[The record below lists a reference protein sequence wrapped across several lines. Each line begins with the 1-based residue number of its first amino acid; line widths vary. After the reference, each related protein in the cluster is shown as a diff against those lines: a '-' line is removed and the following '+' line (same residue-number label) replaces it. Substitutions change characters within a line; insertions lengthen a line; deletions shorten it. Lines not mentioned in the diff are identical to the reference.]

1 MDARGLTRR
10 RLVGGVLAAL
20 LQPHAAQ
27 AQPGRTARVG
37 VLASSS
43 DANFGASVQ
52 VFREAL
58 REAGWVE
65 GVNLTLDVRYL
76 GERQYARLPALAAD
90 LVRSKVDVIA
100 TLGSP
105 ATVAAKQATTTIP
118 IVMES
123 LADAVSTGLVTN
135 LARPGGNVTG
145 ISGFAPELNGKRLE
159 LIRELLPGARKVAVL
174 INRGNPAT
182 ASVVRATEAAARQMR
197 LDLLVVEVHRP
208 SDIPAAFDT
217 IVQERTDAVLLAADP
232 MLFSERAALV
242 RLAIRHRLPAVYETR
257 LFADAGGLLSYGPSA
272 QERFQRMAVYVD
284 RILKGASPGD
294 LPVEQPSRFELVLNL
309 SAARSLGLEI
319 PPGLRLR
326 ADHLI
331 E

>member
-20 LQPHAAQ
+20 LQPHVAR
-27 AQPGRTARVG
+27 AQPERSARVG

-43 DANFGASVQ
+43 DTNFGASVQ

-58 REAGWVE
+58 RDAGWVE
-65 GVNLTLDVRYL
+65 GRNLTLDVRYL

-105 ATVAAKQATTTIP
+105 ATLAAKQATTTIP

-123 LADAVSTGLVTN
+123 LADAVGTGLVTN

-145 ISGFAPELNGKRLE
+145 VSGFAPELSGKRLE
-159 LIRELLPGARKVAVL
+159 LIRELVPGAKKVAIF

-182 ASVVRATEAAARQMR
+182 APVMRATEAAARQMR
-197 LDLLVVEVHRP
+197 LELLVVDVHRP
-208 SDIPAAFDT
+208 SEIPTAFDT
-217 IVQERTDAVLLAADP
+217 IVRERTDALLLAADP
-232 MLFSERAALV
+232 VLFSERAAIV

-257 LFADAGGLLSYGPSA
+257 LFAESGGLLSYGPSA
-272 QERFQRMAVYVD
+272 QERFRRMAFYVD

-309 SAARSLGLEI
+309 KAAKSLRLEI
-319 PPGLRLR
+319 PPELRLR
-326 ADHLI
+326 ADHVI